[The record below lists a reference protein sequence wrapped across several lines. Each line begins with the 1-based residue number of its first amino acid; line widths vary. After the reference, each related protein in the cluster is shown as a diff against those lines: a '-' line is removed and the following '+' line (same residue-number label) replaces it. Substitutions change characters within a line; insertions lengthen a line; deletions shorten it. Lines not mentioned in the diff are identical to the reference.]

1 MPTPEKLIA
10 DLEDT
15 IAEALDRFN
24 GRLPK
29 VEQDMYAR
37 ILELSADL
45 ETDKGGRIKPSMK
58 NIRLIG
64 KIKEE
69 LTNTIFDSQ
78 YKKELA
84 NLIDTYDKVSTIQA
98 QYFTS
103 VAGKFTAPAIV
114 KEVQKLAIESVTDQL
129 GREAMGVNIS
139 APIRAMLNQAITT
152 GGTRKE
158 FTEQAR
164 KFLLAEDGGK
174 GTLTKYASLIA
185 TDSLNTYSAT
195 YNSLLTDDLG
205 FVWFKYSGSLKE
217 TSRDFCRE
225 LIDASGRGD
234 CLEYIH
240 ISQIPALLEGHI
252 CDVTIPLYDKTGLPE
267 GMKDGTN
274 TANFRINRGGWNCNH
289 QLSGVPTA
297 IVPKRL
303 RDLIPE

>member
-1 MPTPEKLIA
+1 MPTPEQLIA

-15 IAEALDRFN
+15 IAESLDRFN

-69 LTNTIFDSQ
+69 LTNTIFDGQ

-103 VAGKFTAPAIV
+103 VAGRFTAPQIV

-174 GTLTKYASLIA
+174 GSLTKYASLIA
-185 TDSLNTYSAT
+185 TDSLNTYSRT
-195 YNSLLTDDLG
+195 YNSLITDDLG
-205 FVWFKYSGSLKE
+205 FVWFKYSGTLID
-217 TSRDFCRE
+217 TSRDFCKE
-225 LIDASGRGD
+225 LIKASGRGG

-240 ISQIPALLEGHI
+240 VSQISELLQGHI
-252 CDVTIPLYDKTGLPE
+252 CDVNVPIYDKTGLPE
-267 GMKDGTN
+267 GMKPGTN
-274 TANFRINRGGWNCNH
+274 TANFKTLAGGYNCDH
-289 QLSGVPTA
+289 QLTGLPTA
-297 IVPKRL
+297 MVPKRF
-303 RDLIPE
+303 RVKFE